1 MHIPD
6 GFLDTKTIVATSAFS
21 FAAIARALRSVQKNL
36 PPKMIPTMGLSA
48 AFIFVAQMLNF
59 PVVGGTSGHLIGAV
73 LVSVL
78 LGPSAGI
85 LVMSIVLVVQC
96 FIFADG
102 GVLALGANIF
112 NMAVVA
118 SVTGYYTYRILSSFI
133 PGKFSQLVGVAFG
146 SWISTVIASL
156 CCTGEIA
163 WSGTVAWSLGFP
175 AMTSIHMLIGIGEGL
190 ITTLI
195 ISAIYTTRPDLLI
208 EDMQKDGSSQ
218 NRPFTDILVYG
229 FLIIIGLGLFVTPFA
244 SKWPDGLEKVATTF
258 GFESRTLSKAIA
270 QSPIAGYHIPGIG
283 SLSAATV
290 LAGAIGAVAVF
301 LLSFVLA
308 KILST
313 KSRNISSHQ
322 INH

>member
-6 GFLDTKTIVATSAFS
+6 GLLDTKTIITTSIFS
-21 FAAIARALRSVQKNL
+21 FVAIARALKQVQKNM
-36 PPKMIPTMGLSA
+36 PPKVVPLMGLAA

-96 FIFADG
+96 FLFADG

-112 NMAVVA
+112 NMAIVG
-118 SVTGYYTYRILSSFI
+118 SVGGYYIYKFITIII
-133 PGKFSQLVGVAFG
+133 PGIFGKFVGIAFG
-146 SWISTVIASL
+146 SWSSTVLASL

-163 WSGTVAWSLGFP
+163 WSGTVVWSLGFP

-190 ITTLI
+190 ITTLVI
-195 ISAIYTTRPDLLI
+195 AAIYRTRPDLAVADI
-208 EDMQKDGSSQ
+208 QGPDISK
-218 NRPFTDILVYG
+218 NRPFTDVLIYG
-229 FLIIIGLGLFVTPFA
+229 FMIIIGLILFVSPFA
-244 SKWPDGLEKVATTF
+244 SQWPDGLEKVAATF
-258 GFESRTLSKAIA
+258 GFESKVLSRPLVP
-270 QSPIAGYHIPGIG
+270 SPIADYQVPGIG
-283 SLSAATV
+283 SLSTATA

-313 KSRNISSHQ
+313 KTENNLTQ
-322 INH
+322 